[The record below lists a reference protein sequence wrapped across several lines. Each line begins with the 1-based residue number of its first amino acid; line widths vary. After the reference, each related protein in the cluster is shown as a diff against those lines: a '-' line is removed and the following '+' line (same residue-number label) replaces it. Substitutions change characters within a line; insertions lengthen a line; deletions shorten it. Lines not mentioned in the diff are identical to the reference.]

1 VESRDRFPEVSIVL
15 PMFLGVA
22 CFFGLHAIEPVNFHG
37 ASGMGLVLLM
47 GLLLVSWLWQ
57 AGACFRALLVLAR
70 VPNSRRTTN
79 KLFTALGALYLI
91 AVVYAAWK
99 WG

>member
-1 VESRDRFPEVSIVL
+1 
-15 PMFLGVA
+15 
-22 CFFGLHAIEPVNFHG
+22 
-37 ASGMGLVLLM
+37 
-47 GLLLVSWLWQ
+47 VSWLWQ